1 MSDKQSEPAG
11 YRTMSAN
18 PIYGEGPGVSNLVS
32 VVIPTYQRADLLGRA
47 IQSVLDQTHTEVEA
61 IVVDDG
67 STDNTREVVERF
79 TDPRVR
85 YIYQKNGGVSAAR
98 NTGLLAAR
106 GEFIALLDSDDAW
119 LPWKL
124 SAQVAF
130 LHKYPQAGNVWT
142 EMSAIDHTGTIVA
155 PRYLRT
161 YYNAYTFV
169 TTDEVFP
176 RSGVGR
182 VGAEFP
188 EVPTEYADEQYYV
201 GNIFTY
207 MILGNLI
214 HTSTVLIRRERLR
227 QVGGFDVTLPVTGE
241 DYDFHLRTTALGP
254 VGYMNVPSILYRIG
268 SSDQLSSAANQLHIA
283 RNNLLTLQ
291 KGLEQAGNRTD
302 LPRRLINR
310 RFAESH
316 SWIGREELRAGNRT
330 AARKNLAASLYYKP
344 FQPATAAQFLL
355 SVLPKDLTRAA
366 FGAWHALKA
375 LRFSRVAG
383 A

>member
-1 MSDKQSEPAG
+1 MSDNLAIG
-11 YRTMSAN
+11 A
-18 PIYGEGPGVSNLVS
+18 GPGVPNLVS
-32 VVIPTYQRADLLGRA
+32 VVIPTYNRADLLGRA

-61 IVVDDG
+61 LVVDDG
-67 STDNTREVVERF
+67 STDHTREVVARF

-85 YIYQKNGGVSAAR
+85 YFHQANAGVSAAR

-124 SAQVAF
+124 RAQVAF
-130 LHKYPQAGNVWT
+130 LRRFPEAGNVWT
-142 EMSAIDHTGTIVA
+142 EMSAIDETGTIVA

-169 TTDEVFP
+169 TTDEVFAKQNV
-176 RSGVGR
+176 GAVGR
-182 VGAEFP
+182 DFP
-188 EVPTEYADEQYYV
+188 EVPAEYADERYYV
-201 GNIFTY
+201 GNIFRY

-214 HTSTVLIRRERLR
+214 HTSTVLMRRERLR

-241 DYDFHLRTTALGP
+241 DYDFHLRTTSFGP

-268 SSDQLSSAANQLHIA
+268 STDQLSSAANQLHIA
-283 RNNLLTLQ
+283 RNNLLTLER
-291 KGLEQAGNRTD
+291 GLARAGDRSD

-316 SWIGREELRAGNRT
+316 SWIGREELRAGDRQ
-330 AARKNLAASLYYKP
+330 AARRHLGASLRYKP
-344 FQPATAAQFLL
+344 LQPATAAQFAL
-355 SVLPKDLTRAA
+355 SILPSDLTRAA
-366 FGAWHALKA
+366 YGVWHGLKA
-375 LRFSRVAG
+375 LRQPRPVNA
-383 A
+383 